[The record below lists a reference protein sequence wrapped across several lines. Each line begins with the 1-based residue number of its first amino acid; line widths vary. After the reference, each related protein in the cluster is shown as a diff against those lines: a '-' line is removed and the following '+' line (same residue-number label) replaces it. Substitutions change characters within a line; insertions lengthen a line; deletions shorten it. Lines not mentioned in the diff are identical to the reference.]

1 MGPFHGSPS
10 EVSDVPSRSIEGTII
25 EVNITTADGRSFSTN
40 VRLTP
45 EDMQLFSDVKDTV
58 K

>member
-1 MGPFHGSPS
+1 MFLRAVSG
-10 EVSDVPSRSIEGTII
+10 SDVIKEGTVI

-45 EDMQLFSDVKDTV
+45 EDMQLFSDVKETV

>member
-10 EVSDVPSRSIEGTII
+10 EVSGSDVIKEGTII